1 MLEQNASCTAK
12 HSAMPLQSAR
22 ALLVSTVCPACLL
35 QHDMPA
41 ISQSLLKPMDVY
53 SWTGQAGCP
62 SSHREGRAGSRKHCG
77 PTLRYMK
84 GK

>member
-1 MLEQNASCTAK
+1 MLQQSASCTAK
-12 HSAMPLQSAR
+12 HSTVPLQSAR
-22 ALLVSTVCPACLL
+22 ALLVSTVCPVCLL

-41 ISQSLLKPMDVY
+41 VSQSLLMPMDVY

-62 SSHREGRAGSRKHCG
+62 SSHREGRAESRKRCG
-77 PTLRYMK
+77 PTQRYME